1 MTGAILAG
9 GKSVRM
15 GFNKALIKTND
26 ETIIERTIRLFKGI
40 FDHTFIVANDV
51 LLYENLDTPIFADIH
66 KGAGSLGGIYTALV
80 HSKTAYTF
88 ITACDMPLL
97 NPAAIR
103 KVVQSATKTDVVVPY
118 IDESFHPMH
127 AAYSKRC
134 VKPIEEML
142 KTNDLRIH
150 RLLEKVRVKKL
161 LLEDFGNIAI
171 KESVAN
177 INTKEDLEKLS
188 PPM

>member
-80 HSKTAYTF
+80 HSKTA
-88 ITACDMPLL
+88 
-97 NPAAIR
+97 
-103 KVVQSATKTDVVVPY
+103 
-118 IDESFHPMH
+118 
-127 AAYSKRC
+127 
-134 VKPIEEML
+134 
-142 KTNDLRIH
+142 
-150 RLLEKVRVKKL
+150 
-161 LLEDFGNIAI
+161 
-171 KESVAN
+171 
-177 INTKEDLEKLS
+177 
-188 PPM
+188 